1 MNLRQ
6 PVTIKKTIVYF
17 AKFNR
22 SDKCNHCGQG
32 SRDGAANKYKLYR
45 VDCNDYQDYVNKPI
59 EIITKEIHVNRIPV
73 NICKVIGT
81 NKMLVL
87 TDNEIATK

>member
-6 PVTIKKTIVYF
+6 PTIKKTIIYF
-17 AKFNR
+17 AKFNH

-32 SRDGAANKYKLYR
+32 SRDSAAKKYKLVR
-45 VDCNDYQDYVNKPI
+45 VNCNDYQDYVNKPI
-59 EIITKEIHVNRIPV
+59 EIITKEMHVGKLV
-73 NICKVIGT
+73 NICKVIDT
-81 NKMLVL
+81 NEMLVL